1 MGRGRKSKSINLF
14 ADDAADII
22 SPKEQKASLPKNIRS
37 SEYVIRKYVGRTTC
51 GFIHNHKYLVKLSS
65 NSDVGFTVWAIEDL
79 TDSDEVDIG
88 LKIASENSWNYFF
101 KVV

>member
-14 ADDAADII
+14 ADDEVDMIP
-22 SPKEQKASLPKNIRS
+22 SKEQKSSPIKNIRS

-88 LKIASENSWNYFF
+88 LKIASENSWIHFF
-101 KVV
+101 KE